1 MKSKEKIILG
11 IILILILAIIYISIL
26 IYSNKNVSYASN
38 AQISNQSVE
47 ISNAEKVDVEQI
59 IAQNQK
65 KDVEQIVTEEIEL
78 EYITEYKNNNELS
91 KETIQVIQEGR
102 TGIQQVTKKITYD
115 ENGEMHE
122 EEINSIIIKAPVN
135 KIVEIGTS
143 NSKITYKISKGSKI
157 YVISDRAEIMR
168 KNNLTSG
175 KITTISKNTEMT
187 VLEVSDNW
195 YKISIN
201 GQVGWIKSENV
212 TSVNP
217 NPSTSE
223 GTGNVTVAK
232 CDFNMALNK
241 PSGLSLEQF
250 KKVLNDSKD
259 VNNIFSQNAEYFY
272 YIEQQYNI
280 NGIFVAAIGIHESAW
295 GTSRISQN
303 KKNLFGYGAY
313 DSSPYSSS
321 YSFSTYS
328 EGIDLIARVLV
339 KHYLNPKGTAIYGSE
354 TATGKYYNGNT
365 VSAVNQ
371 KYATDKN
378 WANKVYSYMEYLY
391 SKL

>member
-168 KNNLTSG
+168 ENNLTSG

-223 GTGNVTVAK
+223 GTGNVAIAK

-250 KKVLNDSKD
+250 KKVLSDSKD

-280 NGIFVAAIGIHESAW
+280 NGIFVAAIGVHESAW

-339 KHYLNPKGTAIYGSE
+339 KHYLNPKGTAIYGGES
-354 TATGKYYNGNT
+354 ATGKYYNGNT